1 VLRYLLDTNILIY
14 TIKNRPTQVRDRFM
28 QNNGLMAIST
38 VTLGELIF
46 GTERSAKPQ
55 ENLAVVESLLAR
67 IEVLPYDEAAAYHF
81 GQIRADLFSR
91 GQPIGPFDMMIAAH
105 ARSRGLVLVTNNMKE
120 YARVSGLRVENW
132 ARA

>member
-1 VLRYLLDTNILIY
+1 MLCYLLDTNILIY

-28 QNNGLMAIST
+28 QNDGRMAIST
-38 VTLGELIF
+38 VTLGELVF

-67 IEVLPYDEAAAYHF
+67 IELLPYDEAAAYHF
-81 GQIRADLFSR
+81 GQIRADLFRR

-105 ARSRGLVLVTNNMKE
+105 ARSRGFVLVTNNIRE

-132 ARA
+132 ASA